1 MEGAEEPKNQEAQIY
16 TEARSYVVVEIVL
29 EKPLV
34 SKRPPEQ
41 LAAKVNRLGLI
52 RHFMNRVVKTSQKN
66 LSKNKFRLNYF

>member
-41 LAAKVNRLGLI
+41 LAAKVNRLGSI
-52 RHFMNRVVKTSQKN
+52 QHFMNKLDKTSQKTCLKIN
-66 LSKNKFRLNYF
+66 FV

>member
-41 LAAKVNRLGLI
+41 LAAKVNRLG
-52 RHFMNRVVKTSQKN
+52 
-66 LSKNKFRLNYF
+66 